1 MCFSLV
7 GIYTVMELK
16 KPLNFLKN
24 LQKELDKLYVKK
36 SKSKV
41 LVRNKSKFNYNPVTN
56 FDKYFEK
63 FIRFSIIKKFPN
75 DSIIGEEFKNKNSNS
90 YYQWSIDPIDGT
102 KAFVIGVPT

>member
-16 KPLNFLKN
+16 KPLIFLKN

-63 FIRFSIIKKFPN
+63 FIKF
-75 DSIIGEEFKNKNSNS
+75 
-90 YYQWSIDPIDGT
+90 
-102 KAFVIGVPT
+102 